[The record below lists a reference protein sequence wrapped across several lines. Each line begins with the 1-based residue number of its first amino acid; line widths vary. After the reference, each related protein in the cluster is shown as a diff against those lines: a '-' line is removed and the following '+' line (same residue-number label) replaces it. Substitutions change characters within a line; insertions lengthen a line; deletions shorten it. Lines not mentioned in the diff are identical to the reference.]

1 MPLYWIWFSMVS
13 ELTLQQKLT
22 LLQRIPDPE
31 DIYKANTLPDGIEL
45 DKDLSAAEAVARKC
59 IQKSIGVL
67 PFSAPEFPAR
77 LRNIPDPPLILYYRG
92 VLPDLS
98 ERPAIGVVGT
108 RKATGYGLHQ
118 AELISEQLVQQ
129 GAVVVSG
136 GADGVDTAALSSAI
150 KAGGATV
157 AVLGSGVDVVYPRTN
172 RRLFT
177 DILENGCLISE
188 YQPGAAPISWHFPA
202 RNRII
207 SGISNGVL
215 VVEAPKKSGALLT
228 SDYAL
233 EQGRDVFAV
242 PGNVDS
248 PMSRGSNAL
257 LQNGAMA
264 VLSGW
269 DILREYQASYPKT
282 VKMQPVKTD
291 PAVTKPAS
299 DKKSVDNS
307 RNNPYSVGEKVK
319 YDATAQEQALLD
331 CLSRVPKPVDAVVA
345 ETGMP
350 AAQVLSMLTMLAL
363 KGIVINHPGKLV
375 SLK

>member
-59 IQKSIGVL
+59 IQKNIGVL

-157 AVLGSGVDVVYPRTN
+157 AVLGFGVDVVYPRTN

-188 YQPGAAPISWHFPA
+188 YQPGAAPIAWHFPA

-215 VVEAPKKSGALLT
+215 VVEAPKRSGALLT
-228 SDYAL
+228 ADYAL

-299 DKKSVDNS
+299 DKKNVDNS

-319 YDATAQEQALLD
+319 YDATAQEQALLA

-363 KGIVINHPGKLV
+363 KGIVVNHPGKLV